1 MKKNP
6 NPSFTPEQELLLWLI
21 RVDHTKDQRAAEIL
35 SAGVDWNYVRKT
47 AIQHGII
54 PLLYKKLKNEMS
66 DLVPSKELEEF
77 RTLFMANA
85 VRNLRM
91 TQQLIKVL
99 DHLSDAGI
107 EAMPFKGPVLAVQ
120 AYGDLSMRSFS
131 DLDIVIHRCDFEQ
144 TYDLLTKSGYSCALS
159 GNQAHYLLKTDIEL
173 TFDHPEYH
181 IDIHWAFAHKFMA
194 FNVDTE
200 KFFKESI
207 VYLLQGKKLK
217 GLCPEDTFLVLS
229 IHGANHYWIRL
240 KWIADIIFFIYQNP
254 NMNWQKIFDKSKN
267 FTMNTLLYQS
277 LNLAIEMGG
286 LSLPEEIKNSIHANN
301 IQKKCKSLDKIRFQL
316 FSKERLRLH
325 SSLHIISRREERIP
339 IQLKY
344 FFSQIIYSIF
354 TPKSRDLE
362 IIDLPWF
369 LYPLYLIIRP
379 FRLIRDI
386 I

>member
-1 MKKNP
+1 
-6 NPSFTPEQELLLWLI
+6 
-21 RVDHTKDQRAAEIL
+21 
-35 SAGVDWNYVRKT
+35 
-47 AIQHGII
+47 
-54 PLLYKKLKNEMS
+54 
-66 DLVPSKELEEF
+66 
-77 RTLFMANA
+77 
-85 VRNLRM
+85 
-91 TQQLIKVL
+91 
-99 DHLSDAGI
+99 
-107 EAMPFKGPVLAVQ
+107 
-120 AYGDLSMRSFS
+120 
-131 DLDIVIHRCDFEQ
+131 
-144 TYDLLTKSGYSCALS
+144 
-159 GNQAHYLLKTDIEL
+159 
-173 TFDHPEYH
+173 
-181 IDIHWAFAHKFMA
+181 
-194 FNVDTE
+194 
-200 KFFKESI
+200 
-207 VYLLQGKKLK
+207 
-217 GLCPEDTFLVLS
+217 
-229 IHGANHYWIRL
+229 
-240 KWIADIIFFIYQNP
+240 
-254 NMNWQKIFDKSKN
+254 MNWQKIFDKSKN

-316 FSKERLRLH
+316 LSKERLRLH